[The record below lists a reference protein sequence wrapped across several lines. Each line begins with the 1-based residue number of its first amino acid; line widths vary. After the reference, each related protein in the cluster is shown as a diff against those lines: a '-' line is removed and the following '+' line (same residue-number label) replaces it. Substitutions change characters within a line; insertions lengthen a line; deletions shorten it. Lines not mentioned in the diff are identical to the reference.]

1 MPTIAEVREKY
12 PQYSDM
18 SDTALADALHQK
30 FYSDLPKADFYQK
43 IGLATQQPEPAR
55 PPQGVVENALAPI
68 TNYPSTYNQMQ
79 RESRELVGE
88 GVSQIGEGGVGN
100 IALGAGKAALGGL
113 GYVASP
119 ITAAYRSVIGQPVE
133 NITGIPKEYTE
144 FAAQLA
150 TPGLGLARLPARVPK
165 SVAPPAPVDDI
176 SAAAGRLDIDLPRA
190 VTSDSATVQQ
200 AGKIATNVPFAGTP
214 LRAASERAIT
224 DLGEAATEARTAFG
238 SGSPASAGTVAREG
252 ITDFVKSGPAKKR
265 VDDLYE
271 AVDNIVNPTV
281 TGDMPA
287 TRALVGSINARRVNA
302 ALPESAAT
310 GQLETALSRQGMNYE
325 GIKDLRTFFGEM
337 LDGDTPIPQG
347 MSHGE
352 VKAIYGALSK
362 DMRGIV
368 AKAGGQ
374 QGLAA
379 FERANKAA
387 ERWAGIRQ
395 DLGRLLNIKSEEAI
409 FDKVAA
415 MAGSTARADLNLLG
429 RVRGALGHQKWEEV
443 SSAVIAK
450 MGWPP
455 GGTGFSPDQFL
466 TAYKK
471 LSPAGKRMLFKS
483 TNNIHAQ
490 ALDDIATVSQR
501 FKELN
506 KFANPSGTGQTVI
519 GTGQLAGVFVD
530 PVTTISAVVGAR
542 ILSHVLARP
551 ATAQAMANWSK
562 AYTAAA
568 TAPARQKMTALE
580 ASSRVLAATIGREFG
595 RPDLVPDLVR
605 NLMRPIQGP
614 VPAPAQ
620 EEQPQP

>member
-1 MPTIAEVREKY
+1 MGAFDHLIPGNAGKSETKPGERTNAFAHLI
-12 PQYSDM
+12 PS
-18 SDTALADALHQK
+18 
-30 FYSDLPKADFYQK
+30 
-43 IGLATQQPEPAR
+43 EPA
-55 PPQGVVENALAPI
+55 PPAAPSPSALENAIAPI

-79 RESRELVGE
+79 TEARQFMGE
-88 GVSQIGEGGVGN
+88 GVEQIGKGGIGN
-100 IALGAGKAALGGL
+100 IAIGAGKAALGGV
-113 GYVASP
+113 GYAASP

-133 NITGIPKEYTE
+133 NITGIPKEYVE

-150 TPGLGLARLPARVPK
+150 TPGLGLTRLPARAPK
-165 SVAPPAPVDDI
+165 AAAPAPVDDI

-200 AGKIATNVPFAGTP
+200 VGKVATNVPFAGTP
-214 LRAASERAIT
+214 LRAASERAIA
-224 DLGEAATEARTAFG
+224 DLGEAATDARTAFG

-252 ITDFVKSGPAKKR
+252 ITDFVKSGPAKQR
-265 VDDLYE
+265 VDDLYS

-287 TRALVGSINARRVNA
+287 TRLLVSGIDARRVNA
-302 ALPESAAT
+302 ALPESGAT
-310 GQLETALSRQGMNYE
+310 GQLKEALSRGGMNYE

-352 VKAIYGALSK
+352 VKAIYGALTK
-362 DMRGIV
+362 DMRGII
-368 AKAGGQ
+368 AKAGGAD
-374 QGLAA
+374 GLAA
-379 FERANKAA
+379 FDRANKAA
-387 ERWAGIRQ
+387 ARWSGIRE
-395 DLGRLLNIKSEEAI
+395 DLGRLLKIKSEEAI

-429 RVRGALGHQKWEEV
+429 RVRGALGQEKWEEV

-471 LSPAGKRMLFKS
+471 MSPEGKRLLFKS

-506 KFANPSGTGQTVI
+506 KYANPSGTGQTVI

-530 PVTTISAVVGAR
+530 PVSTVSAVVGAR
-542 ILSHVLARP
+542 ILSHILARP
-551 ATAQAMANWSK
+551 AAAKAMANWSK

-568 TAPARQKMTALE
+568 TSPQKMTALD
-580 ASSRVLAATIGREFG
+580 ASSRVFAATIGREFG

-605 NLMRPIQGP
+605 NLMRPMQGP
-614 VPAPAQ
+614 IPAPAQ
-620 EEQPQP
+620 EEQPSP

>member
-1 MPTIAEVREKY
+1 MATLDIGGRKVTVSDDFLKLSPDEQNATVDEIAASFQSVQ
-12 PQYSDM
+12 P
-18 SDTALADALHQK
+18 A
-30 FYSDLPKADFYQK
+30 PKGA
-43 IGLATQQPEPAR
+43 I
-55 PPQGVVENALAPI
+55 ENAIAPI
-68 TNYPSTYNQMQ
+68 TSYPETYNQMQ
-79 RESRELVGE
+79 RESRELMGEGVKQVGE
-88 GVSQIGEGGVGN
+88 GGIGN
-100 IALGAGKAALGGL
+100 IAVGAGKAALGGL

-119 ITAAYRSVIGQPVE
+119 VTAAYRSVIGQPVE
-133 NITGIPKEYTE
+133 NVTGGRIPKEYVE

-150 TPGLGLARLPARVPK
+150 TPGLGLTRLPPRVPK
-165 SVAPPAPVDDI
+165 PATPPPASSEI
-176 SAAAGRLDIDLPRA
+176 QAAAGRLDIDLPRA
-190 VTSDSATVQQ
+190 VTSDSPTVQQ
-200 AGKIATNVPFAGTP
+200 VGKVATNVPFAGTP
-214 LRAASERAIT
+214 LRAASEKAIT
-224 DLGEAATEARTAFG
+224 DLGDAATEARTAFG
-238 SGSPASAGTVAREG
+238 SGSPASAGTATREG
-252 ITDFVKSGPAKKR
+252 ITDFVKSGPAKQR
-265 VDDLYE
+265 VDELYT

-287 TRALVGSINARRVNA
+287 TRSLVSGIDARRVNA
-302 ALPESAAT
+302 ALPESGAT
-310 GQLETALSRQGMNYE
+310 SQLKTALERPTGMNYE

-352 VKAIYGALSK
+352 VKAIYGALTK
-362 DMRGIV
+362 DMRAII
-368 AKAGGQ
+368 AKAGGPD
-374 QGLAA
+374 GLAA
-379 FERANKAA
+379 FDRANKAA
-387 ERWAGIRQ
+387 ARWSGIRQ

-415 MAGSTARADLNLLG
+415 MAGSTARADLNMLG
-429 RVRGALGHQKWEEV
+429 RVRGALGPEKWEEV

-471 LSPAGKRMLFKS
+471 MSPEGKRLLFKS

-506 KFANPSGTGQTVI
+506 KYANPSGTGQTVA
-519 GTGQLAGVFVD
+519 GTAQLGGVFVD
-530 PVTTISAVVGAR
+530 PITTVSSVVGAR
-542 ILSHVLARP
+542 ILSHILARP
-551 ATAQAMANWSK
+551 ATAKAMANWSK
-562 AYTAAA
+562 AYTVVA
-568 TAPARQKMTALE
+568 TQPQKMTALD

-595 RPDLVPDLVR
+595 RPDLVPDLIR

-620 EEQPQP
+620 EEQPSP